1 MRINIRTTKL
11 LKIMMLLI
19 KLVCIAL
26 AIFLISV
33 IIINIIRP
41 LGRKNISKD
50 YCESVLE
57 TDYYCDEAGTER
69 ILCIDNNEDALLWR
83 LRMIGNAKESI
94 IMTTFDLRM
103 DDRGLDI
110 VSALCNAADRGV
122 KVKILIDGIYEP
134 IFLHGNS
141 TFYAL
146 CNHKNIEVRMYN
158 PIKLKNI
165 YNANY
170 RMHDK
175 YLMVDECMYMLG
187 GRNTSNI
194 FLGEMNAASNVDRDL
209 LVYNSSPGKGE
220 SFLQLESYFEQ
231 IWTENRVSKVLKN
244 MEEDILQEEY
254 EQLASRYMALSDEH
268 EDFSKFGD
276 WYDSTLEADKIT
288 LISNGTAP
296 ANKEPRV
303 LYTIGELADNADEVI
318 IQTPYIIC
326 DKYMYSVLRD
336 IEKHADLKIMINS
349 VEKGSNP
356 WGCTDYLNN
365 KSKVLHTGADVYEL
379 MNDYALHTKTV
390 LIDDTIS
397 IIGSY
402 NLDMRSTYIDTELM
416 LVVDSEQLNA
426 SIREEF
432 EQYKEKSV
440 EVLSDGKETTGSL
453 YQEKEMTTAKKI
465 IYDIL
470 RVIIIPF
477 RHLL

>member
-1 MRINIRTTKL
+1 MT
-11 LKIMMLLI
+11 LLI

-231 IWTENRVSKVLKN
+231 IWTENRVSKVSKN

>member
-1 MRINIRTTKL
+1 MK
-11 LKIMMLLI
+11 LLI
-19 KLVCIAL
+19 KFVCIAL
-26 AIFLISV
+26 ALFLISV

-50 YCESVLE
+50 YSESILN
-57 TDYYCDEAGTER
+57 TDYYRDEAGTER

-103 DDRGLDI
+103 DDRGLDV
-110 VSALCNAADRGV
+110 VSALHDAADRGV
-122 KVKILIDGIYEP
+122 KVKILVDGIYEP
-134 IFLHGNS
+134 VFLRGNS

-146 CNHKNIEVRMYN
+146 CSHENIEVRMYN

-194 FLGEMNAASNVDRDL
+194 FLGRMNAASNVDRDL
-209 LVYNSSPGKGE
+209 LVYNSAPGKGE
-220 SFLQLESYFEQ
+220 SFLQLENYFEQ
-231 IWTENRVSKVLKN
+231 IWTENRVSTVSKN
-244 MEEDILQEEY
+244 MDEDILKEEY

-268 EDFSKFGD
+268 EDFSKFDD
-276 WYDSTLEADKIT
+276 WYESTLEADKIT

-326 DKYMYSVLRD
+326 DKHMYSVLRD

-365 KSKVLHTGADVYEL
+365 KNKVLDTGADVYEL
-379 MNDYALHTKTV
+379 MNEYALHTKTV

-440 EVLSDGKETTGSL
+440 EVLSNGKETTGSL
-453 YQEKEMTTAKKI
+453 YQEKEMTTSKKI
-465 IYDIL
+465 IYGIL
-470 RVIIIPF
+470 RVVIIPF

>member
-1 MRINIRTTKL
+1 
-11 LKIMMLLI
+11 MMLLI

-231 IWTENRVSKVLKN
+231 IWTENRVSKVSKN

-296 ANKEPRV
+296 ENKEPRV

>member
-1 MRINIRTTKL
+1 MKP
-11 LKIMMLLI
+11 LI
-19 KLVCIAL
+19 KFVCIAL
-26 AIFLISV
+26 ALFLISV
-33 IIINIIRP
+33 IIVNIFRP
-41 LGRKNISKD
+41 LVRKNISKD
-50 YCESVLE
+50 YSESILN
-57 TDYYCDEAGTER
+57 TDYYRDEAGTER

-103 DDRGLDI
+103 DDRGLDVI
-110 VSALCNAADRGV
+110 SALHNAADRGV
-122 KVKILIDGIYEP
+122 KVKILVDGIYEP
-134 IFLHGNS
+134 VFLRGNS

-146 CNHKNIEVRMYN
+146 CSHENIEVRMYN

-194 FLGEMNAASNVDRDL
+194 FLGGMNAASNVDRDL
-209 LVYNSSPGKGE
+209 LVYNSAPGKGE
-220 SFLQLESYFEQ
+220 SFLQLENYFEQ
-231 IWTENRVSKVLKN
+231 IWTENRVSTVSKN
-244 MEEDILQEEY
+244 MDEDILKEEY
-254 EQLASRYMALSDEH
+254 ERLDSRYMALSDEH
-268 EDFSKFGD
+268 EDFSKFDD
-276 WYDSTLEADKIT
+276 WYESTLEADKIT

-326 DKYMYSVLRD
+326 DKHMYSVLRD

-365 KSKVLHTGADVYEL
+365 KNKVLHTGADVYEL
-379 MNDYALHTKTV
+379 MNEYALHTKTV
-390 LIDDTIS
+390 LIDDTISIIIS

-440 EVLSDGKETTGSL
+440 EVLSNGKETTGSL
-453 YQEKEMTTAKKI
+453 YQEKEMTTSKKI
-465 IYDIL
+465 IYGIL
-470 RVIIIPF
+470 RVVIIPF

>member
-1 MRINIRTTKL
+1 
-11 LKIMMLLI
+11 MMLLI